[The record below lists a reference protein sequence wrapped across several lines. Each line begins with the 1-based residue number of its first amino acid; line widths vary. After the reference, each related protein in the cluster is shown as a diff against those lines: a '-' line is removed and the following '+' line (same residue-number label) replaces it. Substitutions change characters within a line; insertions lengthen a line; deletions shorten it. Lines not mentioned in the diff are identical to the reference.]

1 MKDNDKLG
9 SFLIGVFIGGLIGSV
24 AALLYAPTSGKQL
37 RKKIKDKTGEIVED
51 AEELYNTGKDKA
63 EELFNEGKKKAASI
77 AQDVKKFVSN

>member
-9 SFLIGVFIGGLIGSV
+9 SFLTGVFIGGLIGSV
-24 AALLYAPTSGKQL
+24 AALLFAPTSGKHL